1 MNKRSARHRNSL
13 KSWSNGMVREHPLR
27 RGNPNWGQPP
37 QPLRALPTEFE
48 ILIKRLG
55 CIATKRRAAP
65 CRCCRTE
72 GSDLRAYCSC
82 DCDFELNYHLVYDE
96 VEATG
101 DLGFART
108 TVTGTRTSRSDGSVE
123 KLVWRNLWIVKR
135 QDDGKWQFWRI
146 MFNSAASSRT
156 D

>member
-1 MNKRSARHRNSL
+1 MDRQATTDDDVKAI
-13 KSWSNGMVREHPLR
+13 KKVGE
-27 RGNPNWGQPP
+27 
-37 QPLRALPTEFE
+37 EYFE
-48 ILIKRLG
+48 ATNVGDPDR
-55 CIATKRRAAP
+55 CIATMAPDVIIMPPGRSSIVGREQLRRLSHDYHG
-65 CRCCRTE
+65 T
-72 GSDLRAYCSC
+72 
-82 DCDFELNYHLVYDE
+82 FELKYHLVYDE

-135 QDDGKWQFWRI
+135 QDDGKWKFWRI
-146 MFNSAASSRT
+146 MFNSAVSSRA